1 MDTDGLYDTSE
12 PQLSNRIARFKQRLS
27 DSRIEESPIDRA
39 GQAAMNAVEDLN
51 LCLHTAKSPEELR
64 QVRAIAESV
73 IAQLVITSS
82 VALTFDEHWNR

>member
-12 PQLSNRIARFKQRLS
+12 PQLSNRIARFRQRM
-27 DSRIEESPIDRA
+27 EESRIDRA
-39 GQAAMNAVEDLN
+39 GQSAMNAVEDLN